1 MEFMD
6 VTDLNV
12 REAAGF
18 CRERFDAFGEAGVC
32 PTDGASAAAHV
43 PALRGEVPES
53 LSDVEVLAPGSI
65 LVHGLCAAHLSREPA
80 RHRDLP
86 ARTFGQALSLG
97 HPWGHRA
104 QHQIGRASCRERV

>member
-12 REAAGF
+12 REAADF

-32 PTDGASAAAHV
+32 TTDGASAAAHIS
-43 PALRGEVPES
+43 ALRGEVPES
-53 LSDVEVLAPGSI
+53 PSDVSVLAFGSI
-65 LVHGLCAAHLSREPA
+65 FVHGLCPAHVSREPA

-86 ARTFGQALSLG
+86 ARALVQTLSLG
-97 HPWGHRA
+97 HPWRD
-104 QHQIGRASCRERV
+104 